1 MLTILTRS
9 ALRWMEEHR
18 RRAQLRGL
26 LEKDD
31 RMLEDI
37 GLTRGDI
44 EEALSRPMQ
53 ADAREHAYRAA
64 TRSLALDGLR

>member
-1 MLTILTRS
+1 MLTILTRT

-18 RRAQLRGL
+18 RRAELRRL
-26 LEKDD
+26 LEKDN

-44 EEALSRPMQ
+44 EDALSQPIQ
-53 ADAREHAYRAA
+53 ADARDHAYRHSA
-64 TRSLALDGLR
+64 RSLALDGLR

>member
-1 MLTILTRS
+1 MLTLLTTS

-18 RRAQLRGL
+18 HRAQLRGL
-26 LEKDD
+26 LQKDN

-44 EEALSRPMQ
+44 EEALSRPMSES
-53 ADAREHAYRAA
+53 ARDHAYRHA
-64 TRSLALDGLR
+64 TRTMALDGQR